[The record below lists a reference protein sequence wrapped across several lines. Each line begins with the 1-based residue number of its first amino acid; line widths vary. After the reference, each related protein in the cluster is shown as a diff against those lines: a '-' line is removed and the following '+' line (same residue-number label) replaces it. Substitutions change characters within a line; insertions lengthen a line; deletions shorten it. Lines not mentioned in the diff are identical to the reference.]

1 MVVFMLWS
9 YSSGK
14 TENVWKVLVRRGW
27 GMRELVGV
35 FAVIQARSNRGVNP

>member
-14 TENVWKVLVRRGW
+14 RKCLESTGREGW